1 MSPAPRTPRPAA
13 LPSPA
18 TGWLVAAGVAA
29 LAFLVRWHLVGGTV
43 GLRGHHGYDDGVYFS
58 SAVAFVHGLLP
69 YRDFLLLHPP
79 GSMLA
84 LTPFAALTAWIDDSD
99 ALVAARVGFLLVGAA
114 NAVLVTRVARRWG
127 TAAMVVGGVLYA
139 VSYAAAW
146 AERVTLLE
154 PLGSLC
160 LLGGVVL
167 LLRGL
172 DAGRHAATPAG
183 AGWLWA
189 GGAVLGLGATVK
201 IWGVVPLAV
210 VAAWVLVTAGWRIA
224 ARVVAGAV
232 AAVAVTVAPFA
243 LAAGTDMFRMVVIDQ
258 LGRPRQSATGL
269 EQRLAWIA
277 GTGDAEWVRTPT
289 AQLALVWAVLGVVVV
304 GAVVAWVGRRG
315 RLWVALLVV
324 QTVVLVASPSAY
336 QQYAAFVAPALVL
349 VLAAAVSLV
358 PVRWRE
364 AVAAVLCLGFTLG
377 AGVTSTQRVTPFPA
391 AELRAALP
399 ATGCVRADSPVLLA
413 LTDVLSRDLRAGC
426 ELPVDLSGYSYD
438 VGARDAVGS
447 AVPRDLNA
455 AWQRE
460 ALRYLTSGSAT
471 LLVRSVGNGFDEQT
485 LRTLDEATTTVLE
498 RGGVRVLVPRG
509 EP

>member
-1 MSPAPRTPRPAA
+1 MSPAPRAPRPDRRPSRA
-13 LPSPA
+13 L
-18 TGWLVAAGVAA
+18 GWTVAAGVGA

-43 GLRGHHGYDDGVYFS
+43 GLRGYHGYDDGVYFS

-84 LTPFAALTAWIDDSD
+84 LTPFAALTAWTSDSD
-99 ALVAARVGFLLVGAA
+99 ALVAARAGFLLVGAA

-127 TAAMVVGGVLYA
+127 TPAMVVGGVLYA
-139 VSYAAAW
+139 VSFAAAW

-172 DAGRHAATPAG
+172 DADRHPATG
-183 AGWLWA
+183 SRDGWLWA
-189 GGAVLGLGATVK
+189 GGAVLGLGVTVK

-210 VAAWVLVTAGWRIA
+210 VVVWLLVTAGWRVA
-224 ARVVAGAV
+224 VRAGAGAV
-232 AAVAVTVAPFA
+232 GAVVVVVAPFA
-243 LAAGTDMFRMVVIDQ
+243 LAAGTDMFRMVVLDQ
-258 LGRPRQSATGL
+258 LGRPRETDTGVMP
-269 EQRLAWIA
+269 RLAWIA
-277 GTGDAEWVRTPT
+277 GSGNAEWVRTPT
-289 AQLALVWAVLGVVVV
+289 AEVALVVAVLSVVLVT
-304 GAVVAWVGRRG
+304 AVAAWVGRRG

-336 QQYAAFVAPALVL
+336 QQYAAFVVPALVL
-349 VLAAAVSLV
+349 VVAAAISLV
-358 PVRWRE
+358 PARWRE
-364 AVAAVLCLGFTLG
+364 PVTALVCVGFTLG
-377 AGVTSTQRVTPFPA
+377 AGVTATPRTVPFPA
-391 AELRAALP
+391 AEVRSHLP
-399 ATGCVRADSPVLLA
+399 DEGCVRADSPVLLA
-413 LTDVLSRDLRAGC
+413 LTDVMSRDLARGC
-426 ELPVDLSGYSYD
+426 ELPVDLSGYAYD
-438 VGARDAVGS
+438 VGAKDAEGRP
-447 AVPRDLNA
+447 VPRDQNA

-471 LLVRSVGNGFDEQT
+471 ILARSVGNGFDAAT
-485 LRTLDEATTTVLE
+485 VRTLDETTTTVLE
-498 RGGVRVLVPRG
+498 RREVRVLIPHG